1 MSDQVFLLPD
11 LGEGLSE
18 AEIVQWRVAVGDT
31 VTVDQSVVEVETA
44 KAVVDV
50 PCPYAGRVVALHGAA
65 GETRPVGQP
74 LITIA
79 PADGAAG
86 GGEPAGHATYRE
98 EERAGSGNVLI
109 GYGTGHG
116 AAGRRRRRPRL
127 SVAPEPAPAAEPAP
141 APAPAAAP
149 APVLVSTPAPDP
161 AAAVPGGAV
170 ALVISPIVRRL
181 AREHGIDPATLR
193 GTGPGGVVR
202 RADVEAALAG
212 TAPPPAPAPV
222 PDHPGATPS
231 GAAAGPATAG
241 RTAVP
246 VGEEDLVVPLTGVRK
261 VIADKLSRSRREIP
275 EVTIWVDADATAL
288 VETRRAINA
297 ATPDAP
303 VSLLA
308 LLARVCLSGLR
319 RFPQLNAR
327 VDTEGQR
334 IVQSRGVHLGIAAQ
348 TDRGL
353 VVPVLRDAHLL
364 TTRELAVALAETTA
378 AARAGAL
385 PPARLTGGTFTLN
398 NYGVFGVDGSTPIIN
413 HPEAALLGVGRIV
426 DKPWVVDGQ
435 LAVRKVT
442 QLSLTF
448 DHRVCDG
455 GVAGGFLRHVADCVE
470 QPALLIANG

>member
-1 MSDQVFLLPD
+1 MTTVDRTQVFLLPD
-11 LGEGLSE
+11 LGEGLAE
-18 AEIVQWRVAVGDT
+18 AEIVEWRVAVGDT
-31 VTVDQSVVEVETA
+31 VTVDQTVVEVETA

-79 PADGAAG
+79 PPDGD

-116 AAGRRRRRPRL
+116 GTGRRRRRPRL
-127 SVAPEPAPAAEPAP
+127 AVAPEPSAATPAEAP
-141 APAPAAAP
+141 APAPDPVAVAP
-149 APVLVSTPAPDP
+149 ASPPVRAHPAVAPALAP
-161 AAAVPGGAV
+161 AAGTGPRP

-181 AREHGIDPATLR
+181 AREHGIDPASLR

-202 RADVEAALAG
+202 RADVEAALA
-212 TAPPPAPAPV
+212 APAPRLAPV
-222 PDHPGATPS
+222 PDR
-231 GAAAGPATAG
+231 PAD
-241 RTAVP
+241 
-246 VGEEDLVVPLTGVRK
+246 EDLIIPLTGIRRA
-261 VIADKLSRSRREIP
+261 IADKLSRSRREIP

-297 ATPDAP
+297 ATPDQP
-303 VSLLA
+303 VSILA
-308 LLARVCLSGLR
+308 LLARICLTGLR
-319 RFPQLNAR
+319 RFPQLNAQ

-353 VVPVLRDAHLL
+353 LVPVLRDAQRL
-364 TTRELAVALAETTA
+364 TTRELSVALAETTA

-470 QPALLIANG
+470 QPALLVANV